1 MERGR
6 GEVGREVGAGWDRRV
21 VGRQQ
26 YKSWGREKWG
36 GRKKKIDLTFQQD
49 PIYDF
54 KRHRSRRMGRTA
66 FLFKV
71 MHWVP
76 GLSINQSI
84 KQALVWWNYG
94 WALDQCVLESMWLTW
109 PVLRCIGPGWTP
121 VPKCRH
127 CLWRLKGGLSP
138 LQGPGSRRCTDGC
151 IHTPGYTR
159 ILQIRDDKYC
169 KLLIFLLFWLINLI
183 L

>member
-26 YKSWGREKWG
+26 YKSRGREKWG

-84 KQALVWWNYG
+84 KHWFDEIMAELWINVSSNQCGLP
-94 WALDQCVLESMWLTW
+94 DQFFV
-109 PVLRCIGPGWTP
+109 V
-121 VPKCRH
+121 
-127 CLWRLKGGLSP
+127 
-138 LQGPGSRRCTDGC
+138 
-151 IHTPGYTR
+151 
-159 ILQIRDDKYC
+159 
-169 KLLIFLLFWLINLI
+169 
-183 L
+183 